1 MRVVQHVVRRAAGK
15 GAILSQKTAIL
26 SQKTKDISLS
36 SA

>member
-15 GAILSQKTAIL
+15 GVIL